1 MYAVIQTG
9 GKQYR
14 VQEGDVLKIEKL
26 AGEAGSTVE
35 FDKVLLMGEGE
46 QVEIGAPF
54 LDGRKV
60 TGTVRSQGRGPKVEI
75 IKLRRRKHYRRT
87 QGHRQA
93 YTEVE
98 ITGIGGGPGKKAAA
112 ASGAEASSAKTSGAG
127 ASGSQAGATGGAQ
140 KKSASSGSAKSG
152 SAAKS
157 GSSAKSGAKKTA
169 ASSKSASSGGTAP
182 KTGKASSAGRS
193 TKAGTSKGKSKD
205 S

>member
-14 VQEGDVLKIEKL
+14 VQEGDVLRIEKL

-60 TGTVRSQGRGPKVEI
+60 TGKVRSQGRGSKVEI
-75 IKLRRRKHYRRT
+75 IKLRRRKHYRKT

-98 ITGIGGGPGKKAAA
+98 ITGIGDGSGKKAA
-112 ASGAEASSAKTSGAG
+112 EAPGAG
-127 ASGSQAGATGGAQ
+127 ASGSESKAPGESAQTARGGGQSKAASSDSSTGS
-140 KKSASSGSAKSG
+140 SASQPAASAGSGAKEAGGSSRSAGPGSGSARKAGKGSSAG
-152 SAAKS
+152 SAAK
-157 GSSAKSGAKKTA
+157 A
-169 ASSKSASSGGTAP
+169 
-182 KTGKASSAGRS
+182 
-193 TKAGTSKGKSKD
+193 KSKD